1 MRRLLALLVA
11 AGLSLLIGLAASE
24 IASLVPCRG
33 EGLVCNLD
41 QAIGA
46 YAVIIWSLLG
56 PLVFG
61 VILLVTGNRV
71 TLGAGTVLL
80 LAPLVLFVLG
90 SLIES
95 WMGLGFE
102 PYRNLRHVLTMF
114 LPPALAVVAQWQILS
129 ATVDGAVPRA
139 EERNTEP
146 PRPTLQQQTETFPP
160 FPTE

>member
-71 TLGAGTVLL
+71 TLGGRHSSTSGAARALRARQPDREL
-80 LAPLVLFVLG
+80 DEDSAS
-90 SLIES
+90 SLTAIC
-95 WMGLGFE
+95 
-102 PYRNLRHVLTMF
+102 
-114 LPPALAVVAQWQILS
+114 
-129 ATVDGAVPRA
+129 ATY
-139 EERNTEP
+139 
-146 PRPTLQQQTETFPP
+146 
-160 FPTE
+160 